1 MPSAKPL
8 RVSYLTRV
16 LHTTRICN
24 VKGIMCVYSIRK
36 MVNFKLDDEMEKDVF
51 SSRHGCSTELK
62 VFLEEKLFRI
72 HKLPSTYD
80 HHLSEG
86 YFEAF
91 FGMKTFNFSSDLCI
105 L

>member
-1 MPSAKPL
+1 
-8 RVSYLTRV
+8 
-16 LHTTRICN
+16 
-24 VKGIMCVYSIRK
+24 

-62 VFLEEKLFRI
+62 VFLEEKLLRI

-80 HHLSEG
+80 HHL

-91 FGMKTFNFSSDLCI
+91 FGMKTFNFGSDLCI

>member
-36 MVNFKLDDEMEKDVF
+36 MVNFKLDDEMEKEDFFVSSQVWHRVISFLGRKTF
-51 SSRHGCSTELK
+51 SNSQATWYLFTIITSPK
-62 VFLEEKLFRI
+62 AISKLF
-72 HKLPSTYD
+72 S
-80 HHLSEG
+80 
-86 YFEAF
+86 A
-91 FGMKTFNFSSDLCI
+91 
-105 L
+105 